1 MVIHYGL
8 PVTNPDRKKKLL
20 SHHITCPRALARKY
34 DEVERNAVTFLKAGN
49 MLGCNTAQVEELVVR
64 GLLTETPAFAIRS
77 RKKYRTVELAGV
89 HSLLNG
95 DQQI

>member
-1 MVIHYGL
+1 MVIPYGL

-20 SHHITCPRALARKY
+20 SDHITCPRALARKY